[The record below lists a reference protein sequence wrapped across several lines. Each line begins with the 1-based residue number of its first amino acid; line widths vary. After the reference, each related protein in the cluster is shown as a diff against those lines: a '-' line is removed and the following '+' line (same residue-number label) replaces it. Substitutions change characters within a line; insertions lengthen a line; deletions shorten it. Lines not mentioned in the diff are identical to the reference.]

1 MGPKICILFQFAIMM
16 LFVASFMYPRV
27 YTVYPAAALLGTF
40 AAPLWVG
47 QGDYVNW
54 LSRRHAALTDK
65 DNKNIRQLDV
75 IAHSKQCRRPF
86 TSNKTS
92 GKFIIY
98 CLFDHDGCWF
108 GYICVCSV
116 KKEETVAQQLCHI
129 DERT

>member
-65 DNKNIRQLDV
+65 DNKKFLE
-75 IAHSKQCRRPF
+75 HFKELSTPF
-86 TSNKTS
+86 FNVLKYSAT
-92 GKFIIY
+92 
-98 CLFDHDGCWF
+98 
-108 GYICVCSV
+108 
-116 KKEETVAQQLCHI
+116 
-129 DERT
+129 